1 VGGLTAPMVMDG
13 AINGDYFKAYV
24 NNVLVPTLRPGDVV
38 ILDNLSSHK
47 VAGVRE
53 AIEAAGASVRYLPP
67 YSPDFNPIENLFA
80 KLKTLLRKA
89 EERTR
94 DGLWQKIG
102 DLIDVF
108 TPEECKNYFK
118 HCGYTAN

>member
-1 VGGLTAPMVMDG
+1 MGGLTAPMVMDG